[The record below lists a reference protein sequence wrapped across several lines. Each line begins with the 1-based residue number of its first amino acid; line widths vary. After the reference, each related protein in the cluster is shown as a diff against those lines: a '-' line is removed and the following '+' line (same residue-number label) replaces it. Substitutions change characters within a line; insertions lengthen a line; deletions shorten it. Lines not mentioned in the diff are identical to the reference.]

1 MKEYFARLSSAERR
15 FVVAVLL
22 IVFAGLNAWLVWPRF
37 GDWNKNQI
45 AIAKARRTL
54 KVFEDKIAQIPELER
69 KIKQFESEGASV
81 PPEDQSSDFVGT
93 IQRQA
98 AASSV
103 NILTMTRQN
112 PRTNQFFIELAQ
124 SLSLQSDEEKLVD
137 FLYKVG
143 AGNSLV
149 RVRGLTLNPDAPRHN
164 LRVNV
169 TLVGS
174 YQKKA
179 PVRRPPP
186 SAANTAPAAAKK
198 TEPTTPKPTPGDKA
212 PVVPSGPKPSTPA
225 KK

>member
-22 IVFAGLNAWLVWPRF
+22 ILFAGLNAWLVWPRF
-37 GDWNKNQI
+37 GDWKKNQA
-45 AIAKARRTL
+45 AIAKARQTL
-54 KVFEDKIAQIPELER
+54 KVFEDKIALAPELER

-98 AASSV
+98 AASGV
-103 NILTMTRQN
+103 NILTMIRQQ

-124 SLSLQSDEEKLVD
+124 SLTLQSDEEKLVD
-137 FLYKVG
+137 FLYKLG

-149 RVRGLTLNPDAPRHN
+149 RVRGLTLNPDAPRYN

-179 PVRRPPP
+179 PVRR
-186 SAANTAPAAAKK
+186 SAPAVATSAPTVANKA
-198 TEPTTPKPTPGDKA
+198 EPTASRPAPGDKSPPA
-212 PVVPSGPKPSTPA
+212 PGVPKPSTPP